1 MRISI
6 KEEKIYVEDDDNMKY
21 YTVEGFLTDYLSGN
35 NYNILELTI
44 EDIDKYHG
52 IPDAS
57 DIYDLMNMLFKSKL
71 FEKCSKL
78 RSENVDINFS
88 NFDDVSIFKNITCI
102 DTQTDVIFNE
112 LKNNIIEL
120 ICHKYNDTILYNVDL
135 EYLDLVKIT
144 IGDIR
149 SLSELPKL
157 NELYVGCEEITENTS
172 SDTIDELFG
181 MCRSLTKLVINE
193 REYDMARMKEKYQTG
208 KYTKRAERHT

>member
-181 MCRSLTKLVINE
+181 MCR
-193 REYDMARMKEKYQTG
+193 
-208 KYTKRAERHT
+208 